1 MTSQATD
8 PGTFDRDAVRGAIL
22 DAALPHVAFDGWT
35 HALLEQAAKEAGH
48 APVMALRVFPG
59 GPRDAIEFW
68 SRRDDRRVLAEL
80 ERRDLA
86 SMKVRERIALAIRLR
101 LEMNGAYREA
111 VRRALGY
118 LALPFNAGAGAS
130 LLWRTVDSIWY
141 AAGDNATDFNF
152 YTKRG
157 LLAGV
162 YSATVLYW
170 LEDKSA
176 GHADTWAFLDRRIA
190 DVMRVPKALSD
201 IGKRLAGFPNPFSAL
216 RRAAPR
222 RPF

>member
-1 MTSQATD
+1 MTSPATD

-48 APVMALRVFPG
+48 EPVMALRVFPG

-101 LEMNGAYREA
+101 LEMNSAYREA

-118 LALPFNAGAGAS
+118 LALPFNAGAGAA

-176 GHADTWAFLDRRIA
+176 GQADTWAFLERRIA